1 MRKKTGKPLD
11 AAAINAA
18 WENLFNQ
25 NKIFTIDGL
34 KEEGWLSI
42 MEVCSRLNKSRKAA
56 KETMEKNGLEYKKFS
71 VSVDGV
77 IRNTGFF
84 RFKN

>member
-1 MRKKTGKPLD
+1 MRKKTGQPLD

-25 NKIFTIDGL
+25 NKTFTIDGL
-34 KEEGWLSI
+34 KSEGWLSI
-42 MEVCSRLNKSRKAA
+42 IEVSSRLNKSRKAA
-56 KETMEKNGLEYKKFS
+56 KEAMEKNGLEHKKFP
-71 VSVDGV
+71 VLVDGV

>member
-11 AAAINAA
+11 VAAINSA

-25 NKIFTIDGL
+25 NKTLTIDGL
-34 KEEGWLSI
+34 RSEGWLSI
-42 MEVCSRLNKSRKAA
+42 IEVSSRLKKSRKAA
-56 KETMEKNGLEYKKFS
+56 KETMERNGLEYKKFH
-71 VSVDGV
+71 VLVDGV